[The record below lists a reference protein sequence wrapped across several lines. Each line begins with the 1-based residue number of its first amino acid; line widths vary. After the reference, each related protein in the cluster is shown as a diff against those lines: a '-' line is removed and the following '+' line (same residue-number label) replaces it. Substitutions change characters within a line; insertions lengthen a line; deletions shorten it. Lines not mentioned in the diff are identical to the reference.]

1 MQASGGSLFLDEV
14 SEMSLMMQVK
24 LLRVLQEREI
34 TRVGGEQ
41 VLAVD
46 VRLIVAT
53 NKDLLALTAS
63 GRFREDLY
71 YRLNVVNLDLPPLR
85 ERKEDIPL
93 LAQHFLDKFSALN
106 HKSIKGF
113 TPQTMD
119 HLIRYDWPGNVRELM
134 NSVERGVVL
143 SRSEYLDDQEL
154 PMLPASPASPAQV
167 PANPSASTETLPLTA
182 VEKAT
187 ILSALASA
195 DGNKSLASRK
205 LGITRKTLHKKLK
218 EYGVMP

>member
-1 MQASGGSLFLDEV
+1 
-14 SEMSLMMQVK
+14 
-24 LLRVLQEREI
+24 
-34 TRVGGEQ
+34 
-41 VLAVD
+41 
-46 VRLIVAT
+46 
-53 NKDLLALTAS
+53 
-63 GRFREDLY
+63 LY
-71 YRLNVVNLDLPPLR
+71 YRLNVVNLNLPPLR

-93 LAQHFLDKFSALN
+93 LAQHFLDKFATLN
-106 HKSIKGF
+106 HKAIKGF

-119 HLIRYDWPGNVRELM
+119 HLIHYDWPGNVRELM
-134 NSVERGVVL
+134 NAVERGVVL
-143 SRSEYLDDQEL
+143 SRSDYLDDREL
-154 PMLPASPASPAQV
+154 PMLPAGPVPSTSGVIRPAE
-167 PANPSASTETLPLTA
+167 STETIPLTA